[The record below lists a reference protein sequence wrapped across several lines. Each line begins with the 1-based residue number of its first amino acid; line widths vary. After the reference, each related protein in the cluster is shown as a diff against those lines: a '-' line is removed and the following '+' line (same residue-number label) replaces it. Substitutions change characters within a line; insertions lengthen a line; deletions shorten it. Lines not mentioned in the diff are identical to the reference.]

1 MQDYTTAYI
10 RKEIKM
16 HKENQVAQARLEAQ
30 IRRDGNIAENKKAQL
45 LLLRERNV
53 IVEGW
58 MSILSEDEAYVVQR
72 HLIDGITWPR
82 VEVEYSEKWKE
93 FGKCQRTLMRYQDN
107 ALKKIQ
113 RFMNEQEDLRSIV

>member
-1 MQDYTTAYI
+1 
-10 RKEIKM
+10 M
-16 HKENQVAQARLEAQ
+16 HKENQVAQAQLEAQ
-30 IRRDGNIAENKKAQL
+30 IRRDGNLAENKKTQL
-45 LLLRERNV
+45 SLLRERNT

-58 MSILSEDEAYVVQR
+58 MSILSEDEAYVVRR

-82 VEVEYSEKWKE
+82 VEAEYSEKWKE

-113 RFMNEQEDLRSIV
+113 RFMNEQEDLRSII